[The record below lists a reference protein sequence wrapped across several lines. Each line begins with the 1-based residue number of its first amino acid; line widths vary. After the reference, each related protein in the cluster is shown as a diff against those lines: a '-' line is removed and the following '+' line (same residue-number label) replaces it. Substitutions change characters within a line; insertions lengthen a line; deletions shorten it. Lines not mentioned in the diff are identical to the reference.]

1 MCTYGCEA
9 VDWSSRDLAAMYFAF
24 VRFVMRIFK
33 CSNRLI
39 IDDIMSNF
47 GLLKP
52 SIIIVQRMEK
62 FKVKFSCSSNG
73 ICQSVLMLRH

>member
-1 MCTYGCEA
+1 M
-9 VDWSSRDLAAMYFAF
+9 DFAF

-33 CSNRLI
+33 SSNRLI
-39 IDDIMSNF
+39 IDEVMSNF

-62 FKVKFSCSSNG
+62 FKVKFSCTVNSM
-73 ICQSVLMLRH
+73 CQSVLMLRH